1 MCLTIHLL
9 CLYMSASTQQISLDK
24 LTQVNHRQNLPG
36 YMDYKLSSHDE
47 LLFLL
52 MIDEDCFRQIND
64 TYGHLEGDAALVRAL
79 KAACVPARKRPY
91 IARYGGD
98 EFILFMAGSRAEA
111 EAPRAGI
118 HETLERLND
127 EVDAPIAWPSSRP
140 GTASPAA
147 ENT

>member
-1 MCLTIHLL
+1 
-9 CLYMSASTQQISLDK
+9 MSASTQQISLAK

-52 MIDEDCFRQIND
+52 MIDVDCFRQIND
-64 TYGHLEGDAALVRAL
+64 AYGHLEGDVALVRVARAL

-98 EFILFMAGSRAEA
+98 EFIIFMAGSRAEA
-111 EAPRAGI
+111 EAPY
-118 HETLERLND
+118 RLAVSIGVG
-127 EVDAPIAWPSSRP
+127 EWWPSMNVKDLIAKADAAPYAVKQARDRQSSR
-140 GTASPAA
+140 
-147 ENT
+147 